1 MLVNN
6 TKFSC
11 SKTAECVG
19 PHSVKFVVS
28 VAFQSVLISWISVE
42 CLVFYGHSTL
52 DYSDRLLM
60 ENGKKIQVLPIKAY
74 NAIFLEIIL
83 FTHSSR
89 FLCI

>member
-42 CLVFYGHSTL
+42 
-52 DYSDRLLM
+52 
-60 ENGKKIQVLPIKAY
+60 
-74 NAIFLEIIL
+74 
-83 FTHSSR
+83 
-89 FLCI
+89 

>member
-28 VAFQSVLISWISVE
+28 VAFQSVVISWISVE
-42 CLVFYGHSTL
+42 WPC
-52 DYSDRLLM
+52 
-60 ENGKKIQVLPIKAY
+60 
-74 NAIFLEIIL
+74 IL
-83 FTHSSR
+83 WSLHIGLF
-89 FLCI
+89 